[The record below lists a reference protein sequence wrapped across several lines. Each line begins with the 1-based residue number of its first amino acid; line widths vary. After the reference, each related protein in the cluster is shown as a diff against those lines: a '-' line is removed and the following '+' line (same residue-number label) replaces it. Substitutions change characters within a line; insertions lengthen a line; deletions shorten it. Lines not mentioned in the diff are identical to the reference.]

1 MPRTHSTKRKRTR
14 ARRAAKRARAA
25 VAEKN
30 PGSGDLAAR
39 KVIRGI
45 RTDLG
50 YEGDDVEPLSTRT
63 KKSVTDSVIN
73 TYSTFAEL
81 IAEKKIRYKSGASRT
96 SLTPPPSTEQVDTMT
111 DKADAVEATQE
122 PAKGQKGV
130 ASPLRV
136 LHKIKGVTPSQY
148 RELFK
153 QMIGDSVI
161 NTYATFAELIAEKR
175 GDTTKAL
182 RKRVEAQE
190 DAPVDQSPIPR
201 RGSPEAKTVAAQTRQ
216 QAKGEPK
223 PSSGHE
229 MFMGGKGVESRSARA
244 SRRRTPGLSD
254 LKKATKLAKA
264 FREIAKTGRKGTRM
278 RDIKKKERDRFTKDL
293 GDAFD
298 PQENA

>member
-1 MPRTHSTKRKRTR
+1 MAKSIRYTSGATPRKGVDPIPTS
-14 ARRAAKRARAA
+14 
-25 VAEKN
+25 
-30 PGSGDLAAR
+30 
-39 KVIRGI
+39 
-45 RTDLG
+45 
-50 YEGDDVEPLSTRT
+50 
-63 KKSVTDSVIN
+63 
-73 TYSTFAEL
+73 
-81 IAEKKIRYKSGASRT
+81 KKIRTMAVKAGDEDET
-96 SLTPPPSTEQVDTMT
+96 QKPPQTQQGVPSPM
-111 DKADAVEATQE
+111 
-122 PAKGQKGV
+122 
-130 ASPLRV
+130 RV
-136 LHKIKGVTPSQY
+136 LHKTPGLSPKEY
-148 RELFK
+148 KELLRK
-153 QMIGDSVI
+153 MSGPITASVI
-161 NTYATFAELIAEKR
+161 NTYATFAELIMEKR

-190 DAPVDQSPIPR
+190 DAPVGQSPIPQ
-201 RGSPEAKTVAAQTRQ
+201 RGSPEATTVAAQTRQ

-278 RDIKKKERDRFTKDL
+278 QDIKKKAQDRTTKDL

>member
-1 MPRTHSTKRKRTR
+1 MARRKRPEHIVSDVPHGGNRKRWEPVPPEPVVQGMAVR
-14 ARRAAKRARAA
+14 ASD
-25 VAEKN
+25 EDN
-30 PGSGDLAAR
+30 PR
-39 KVIRGI
+39 K
-45 RTDLG
+45 
-50 YEGDDVEPLSTRT
+50 
-63 KKSVTDSVIN
+63 
-73 TYSTFAEL
+73 
-81 IAEKKIRYKSGASRT
+81 
-96 SLTPPPSTEQVDTMT
+96 PPQTQQGVPSPM
-111 DKADAVEATQE
+111 K
-122 PAKGQKGV
+122 
-130 ASPLRV
+130 V
-136 LHKIKGVTPSQY
+136 LHKTPGLSPQEHK
-148 RELFK
+148 ELLK
-153 QMIGDSVI
+153 KMSGPITASVI
-161 NTYATFAELIAEKR
+161 NTYATFAELIVEKR

-298 PQENA
+298 PQENS

>member
-1 MPRTHSTKRKRTR
+1 MAR
-14 ARRAAKRARAA
+14 ARRKEHTVSDVPYHGGNRKRW
-25 VAEKN
+25 
-30 PGSGDLAAR
+30 
-39 KVIRGI
+39 
-45 RTDLG
+45 
-50 YEGDDVEPLSTRT
+50 EP
-63 KKSVTDSVIN
+63 V
-73 TYSTFAEL
+73 
-81 IAEKKIRYKSGASRT
+81 
-96 SLTPPPSTEQVDTMT
+96 PSTKQVETMT
-111 DKADAVEATQE
+111 DKAAGEDDTRKPPQTQR
-122 PAKGQKGV
+122 GV
-130 ASPLRV
+130 PSPIRV
-136 LHKIKGVTPSQY
+136 LHRAFPGAGPKKRTPQPEY
-148 RELFK
+148 VETLK
-153 QMIGDSVI
+153 KMITASVI
-161 NTYATFAELIAEKR
+161 NTYATFAELIVEKR

-201 RGSPEAKTVAAQTRQ
+201 RGSPKAKTVAAQTRQ

-298 PQENA
+298 PQENS